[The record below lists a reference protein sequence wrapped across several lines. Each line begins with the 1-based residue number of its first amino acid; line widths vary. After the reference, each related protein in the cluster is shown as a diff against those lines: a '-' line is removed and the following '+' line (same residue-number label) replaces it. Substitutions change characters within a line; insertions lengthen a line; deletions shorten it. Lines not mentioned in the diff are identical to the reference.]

1 MKVRSLAKN
10 LAMTPKIFCVAGS
23 SGSGNCM
30 RVTVNA
36 ATDGKSHSVSP
47 VSPVKVDLGRIKAPH
62 AWADRL
68 RFSMVVALSLGLH
81 VALALMLATQA
92 KVKQIEEAIPVEV
105 IVEQPAEA
113 QAPEEAPHEEI
124 TKPIEE
130 APAIEEEPASDFARS
145 TDQDREDGKASEQ
158 AVEETKPPPPQLEA
172 APEAPSDPAPVAK
185 PIDTPALRFSGFEP
199 LPDFQFKEL
208 PARRSEGPSGKA
220 EPGYLS
226 TLYGLIMRKMPPLPK
241 ETRSARG
248 RVTFG
253 IQSNGRIF
261 QETIAIPSGSTFL
274 DAAALAAVRR
284 ASPFPAP
291 PKGAPVYM
299 RFDYG
304 SD

>member
-1 MKVRSLAKN
+1 
-10 LAMTPKIFCVAGS
+10 
-23 SGSGNCM
+23 M

-36 ATDGKSHSVSP
+36 VAGGKPHSAIP
-47 VSPVKVDLGRIKAPH
+47 VSPVKVDLGHIGTPH
-62 AWADRL
+62 VWAERL
-68 RFSMVVALSLGLH
+68 RFSAVVALSLGLH
-81 VALALMLATQA
+81 LALALMLATQEKQA
-92 KVKQIEEAIPVEV
+92 KVTQTEEAIPVEV
-105 IVEQPAEA
+105 VLEQPAEA
-113 QAPEEAPHEEI
+113 AEPEPTAAEEAPTEE
-124 TKPIEE
+124 TAQPNEE
-130 APAIEEEPASDFARS
+130 EPAIEEEPASDFARS
-145 TDQDREDGKASEQ
+145 AEQDREDGKASEQ
-158 AVEETKPPPPQLEA
+158 AVEETKPPPPQQEA

-185 PIDTPALRFSGFEP
+185 PVAKPALRFSGFEP

-208 PARRSEGPSGKA
+208 PARRSDGPSGTA

-284 ASPFPAP
+284 AAPFPAP
-291 PKGAPVYM
+291 PKGGPVYM

-304 SD
+304 PD

>member
-1 MKVRSLAKN
+1 
-10 LAMTPKIFCVAGS
+10 
-23 SGSGNCM
+23 M

-36 ATDGKSHSVSP
+36 ATDGKPHSAGP
-47 VSPVKVDLGRIKAPH
+47 VSPVKVDLGRIKTPH
-62 AWADRL
+62 AWTDRL
-68 RFSMVVALSLGLH
+68 RFSMLVVLSLGLH

-92 KVKQIEEAIPVEV
+92 KVTPIEEAIPVEV
-105 IVEQPAEA
+105 IVEQPEEA
-113 QAPEEAPHEEI
+113 AAPEPPAPEEAPTEEI
-124 TKPIEE
+124 
-130 APAIEEEPASDFARS
+130 AQRMQEEPASDFARS
-145 TDQDREDGKASEQ
+145 SDQDREDGKASEQ
-158 AVEETKPPPPQLEA
+158 AVEETKPPPPQQEA

-185 PIDTPALRFSGFEP
+185 PALRFSGFEP

-208 PARRSEGPSGKA
+208 PSRRSEDPSGKA

-261 QETIAIPSGSTFL
+261 QETIAIPSGSPFL

-284 ASPFPAP
+284 SSPFPAP
-291 PKGAPVYM
+291 PKGTPVYM

>member
-1 MKVRSLAKN
+1 MK
-10 LAMTPKIFCVAGS
+10 
-23 SGSGNCM
+23 
-30 RVTVNA
+30 VTVNA
-36 ATDGKSHSVSP
+36 ATDGKQHSASP
-47 VSPVKVDLGRIKAPH
+47 VSPVKVDLGRIKTAR
-62 AWADRL
+62 AWTDRL
-68 RFSMVVALSLGLH
+68 RFSMLVVLSLGLH
-81 VALALMLATQA
+81 IALALMLATQA
-92 KVKQIEEAIPVEV
+92 KVTPIEEAIPVEV

-113 QAPEEAPHEEI
+113 AAPEPPAPEEAPTEEI
-124 TKPIEE
+124 AQPIQEE
-130 APAIEEEPASDFARS
+130 PAIQEEPSIEEEPASDFARS
-145 TDQDREDGKASEQ
+145 SDQDREDGKASEQ
-158 AVEETKPPPPQLEA
+158 AVEETKPPPPQQEA

-185 PIDTPALRFSGFEP
+185 PALRFSGFEP

-208 PARRSEGPSGKA
+208 PSRRSEDPSGKA

-261 QETIAIPSGSTFL
+261 QETIAIPSGSPFL

-284 ASPFPAP
+284 SSPFPAP
-291 PKGAPVYM
+291 PKGTPVYM